1 MTTTY
6 EDDAVSLD
14 ERGITI
20 KNYLYPGNRRL
31 VPYETITST
40 EVIELGALS
49 GRHRLVGIGFRRPT
63 YFFHWDRSRSDKT
76 HAIALDTGRTMRT
89 VISPEANGLVL
100 ELVEQQI
107 NGPGTAEARPAPDGR
122 SVE

>member
-20 KNYLYPGNRRL
+20 KNYLYPGNRRF

-40 EVIELGALS
+40 EVIELGTLS

-63 YFFHWDRSRSDKT
+63 YFFHWDRSRSVKT
-76 HAIALDTGRTMRT
+76 QAIALDTGRTMRT
-89 VISPEANGLVL
+89 VISPAASGPVL
-100 ELVEQQI
+100 AILEQQLD
-107 NGPGTAEARPAPDGR
+107 GPGTAKA
-122 SVE
+122 

>member
-49 GRHRLVGIGFRRPT
+49 GRHRLER
-63 YFFHWDRSRSDKT
+63 RSRTTPPSCSTKQRSRAELPAREDHSASPLPST
-76 HAIALDTGRTMRT
+76 QQT
-89 VISPEANGLVL
+89 PEAIGETARLV
-100 ELVEQQI
+100 
-107 NGPGTAEARPAPDGR
+107 TFA
-122 SVE
+122 